1 MNRKEAEKAARER
14 AIFHDFIKKKP
25 GSRIKPESVESRC
38 TPEPD
43 ILCSQENEGNVAF
56 ELVEICDPDIARIIA
71 QGGGFVGWTS
81 DPTQNEI
88 RKKLKKNYQ
97 TEYPVELL
105 CYTDGKT
112 VSWDELIKEE
122 IQILIDMV
130 DNGQFRRIWLLG
142 DQCHLVFE
150 APS

>member
-14 AIFHDFIKKKP
+14 GVFHDFIKKKP
-25 GSRIKPESVESRC
+25 GSPINPESVESRC

-43 ILCSQENEGNVAF
+43 ILCFQENEGNVAF

-71 QGGGFVGWTS
+71 KGGGSLWTS

-112 VSWDELIKEE
+112 VSWDQLIKEE
-122 IQILIDMV
+122 IWRLIDMV
-130 DNGQFRRIWLLG
+130 GNGQFRRIWLLG